1 MELRVMPLSLAARGQ
16 WHHDQR
22 VVRSKRLLSNDLIVG
37 ETLGMEKSR
46 QMQSTSEVR
55 APGL

>member
-1 MELRVMPLSLAARGQ
+1 MPLRLAARGQ
-16 WHHDQR
+16 WRHDQR
-22 VVRSKRLLSNDLIVG
+22 VVGSKRLLSNDLIVG
-37 ETLGMEKSR
+37 ETLGMEKSH

>member
-1 MELRVMPLSLAARGQ
+1 MPLRLATRGQ
-16 WHHDQR
+16 WRHDQR
-22 VVRSKRLLSNDLIVG
+22 VVGSKRLLSNDLIVG
-37 ETLGMEKSR
+37 ETLGMEKSH